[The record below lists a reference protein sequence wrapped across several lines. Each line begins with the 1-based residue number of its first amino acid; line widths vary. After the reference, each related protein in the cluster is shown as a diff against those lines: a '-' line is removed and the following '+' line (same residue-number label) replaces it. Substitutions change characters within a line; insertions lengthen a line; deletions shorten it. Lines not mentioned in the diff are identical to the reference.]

1 MYEKDGKYYTEE
13 EFFNITGKTSE
24 STNLPD
30 NWTLHES
37 GELVDFITDELS
49 FNLNHPVEI
58 LP

>member
-13 EFFNITGKTSE
+13 EFFNITGETSE
-24 STNLPD
+24 SINLPD
-30 NWTLHES
+30 NWTLRES